1 MRLLHTLMKMSGM
14 ASNERKTK
22 MEEKELDLKQIAK
35 ELDIDKPIMSCRV
48 VGSRVEVWLTGG
60 DMLYWPPEPDKPTP
74 DPYQEGGG
82 LVIKK
87 ETSKKKAK
95 KK

>member
-1 MRLLHTLMKMSGM
+1 MKMSGM

-60 DMLYWPPEPDKPTP
+60 DMLYWPKEPTPEKPTPDTTPDKPTP
-74 DPYQEGGG
+74 SPSLKGGE
-82 LVIKK
+82 LA
-87 ETSKKKAK
+87 SKKKAK